1 MSCILQLAEVPRDG
15 MINLICIVL
24 RPLCIVTPKP
34 AAIVVSH
41 IYQFH
46 PIDLP
51 DASGGIKLI
60 C

>member
-1 MSCILQLAEVPRDG
+1 

-34 AAIVVSH
+34 AAIVVSN